1 MPAYND
7 KFELDLN
14 EMDLIEDAL
23 RQRVQALSA
32 ARGYTTDIESERKLR
47 SMKTLLGRLHN
58 QKVFYRPKQGYIGG

>member
-7 KFELDLN
+7 KFELDLG

-23 RQRVQALSA
+23 RQQVKALSLSRGDA
-32 ARGYTTDIESERKLR
+32 ADIDQERKLR
-47 SMKTLLGRLHN
+47 AMKTLLGRLHN

>member
-23 RQRVQALSA
+23 RQRVQSLSG
-32 ARGYTTDIESERKLR
+32 ARSDATDLESERKLR
-47 SMKTLLGRLHN
+47 AMKTLLGRLHN
-58 QKVFYRPKQGYIGG
+58 QKVFYRPKQGYISG